1 MPDINEQFRNALSG
15 LLHEVIDG
23 PRDAAFF
30 LNRGD
35 RGLLKSLDLVTAPA
49 ASVHSEGRPSIAAH
63 MDHLRYGLQLLNRW
77 ARGEDPF
84 HDASYAESWKR
95 LTVSEEEW
103 RKLREALAAEARSW
117 VSAVEQRTDWRQDSM
132 TEAMGSVI
140 HLAYHLG
147 AIRQISQHAIGPKAN
162 D

>member
-1 MPDINEQFRNALSG
+1 MPDSHDQFRGALAG
-15 LLHEVIDG
+15 LLHEILDG

-30 LNRGD
+30 LNPGD
-35 RGLLKSLDLVTAPA
+35 RGLLKSLDALSASA
-49 ASVHSEGRPSIAAH
+49 ASAHGEGRPSIAAH
-63 MDHLRYGLQLLNRW
+63 ADHLRYGLHLLNRW

-84 HDASYAESWKR
+84 HDARFAESWKR
-95 LTVSEEEW
+95 QTVSEEDW
-103 RKLREALAAEARSW
+103 RKLRAALSAEANAWVAAVAARS
-117 VSAVEQRTDWRQDSM
+117 DWNQASM

-147 AIRQISQHAIGPKAN
+147 AIRQLSREVIGPRAK

>member
-1 MPDINEQFRNALSG
+1 MPEINEQFRDALSG
-15 LLHEVIDG
+15 LLNEVIEG

-35 RGLLKSLDLVTAPA
+35 RGLLKSLDLVTASA
-49 ASVHSEGRPSIAAH
+49 ASAYTEGRPSIAAH
-63 MDHLRYGLQLLNRW
+63 VDHLRYGLQLLNRW
-77 ARGEDPF
+77 ALGEDPF
-84 HDASYAESWKR
+84 HEANYAGSWKR

-117 VSAVEQRTDWRQDSM
+117 AAAVRQRTDWRQDSM
-132 TEAMGSVI
+132 TEAMASVI

-147 AIRQISQHAIGPKAN
+147 SIRQISQHAIGPKAK